1 MQVNVMDRMVDR
13 PHRYVATA
21 ICPIGKNEGECA
33 ALADRI
39 FEYEAAAASAL
50 VDHLASDATL
60 RSSSRGWWARS
71 RACQIVPTGAGRPRR
86 RVGSRASF
94 GKHAAACPSAALSS
108 TRTAVGA
115 HRGR

>member
-50 VDHLASDATL
+50 VDHLASDCHTQEQL
-60 RSSSRGWWARS
+60 ARVVG
-71 RACQIVPTGAGRPRR
+71 AVPTHVKSFRLVQEDRGAASGPERP
-86 RVGSRASF
+86 VAST
-94 GKHAAACPSAALSS
+94 PRL
-108 TRTAVGA
+108 AVPQ
-115 HRGR
+115 H